1 MRHIELVK
9 HQCMTDKN
17 ALNRLNRRQKI
28 QQYNVT
34 IQQLTAPPLPQQYSH
49 VVWDD
54 EEGRMLKF
62 RDLLNHKN
70 P

>member
-54 EEGRMLKF
+54 EEG
-62 RDLLNHKN
+62 
-70 P
+70 